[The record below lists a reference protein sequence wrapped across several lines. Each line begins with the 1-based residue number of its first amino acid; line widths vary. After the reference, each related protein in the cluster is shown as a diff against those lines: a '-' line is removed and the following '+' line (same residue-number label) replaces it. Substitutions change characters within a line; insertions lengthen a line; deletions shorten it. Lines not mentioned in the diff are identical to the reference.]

1 MREEINGG
9 AAGRATVLEGEMS
22 AIINIAMTDDGVL
35 VTADA
40 QTISSDALAI
50 ASVMIDTTVV
60 SGRTEARA
68 DTNVTTTDP
77 GQTIRPERD

>member
-1 MREEINGG
+1 MRERSNGE
-9 AAGRATVLEGEMS
+9 AAGSAIVLEGEMRATS
-22 AIINIAMTDDGVL
+22 IFAMTDDGVL

-40 QTISSDALAI
+40 QTIASGALTI
-50 ASVMIDTTVV
+50 ASVMIDTIVV

>member
-1 MREEINGG
+1 MREEVNGG
-9 AAGRATVLEGEMS
+9 AAGHATVLEGEMS
-22 AIINIAMTDDGVL
+22 ATIIIAMTDDGVL

-40 QTISSDALAI
+40 LTI

-68 DTNVTTTDP
+68 DTNVTTTEP

>member
-1 MREEINGG
+1 MREGINRE
-9 AAGRATVLEGEMS
+9 AAGSATVLEGEMS
-22 AIINIAMTDDGVL
+22 ATIIIAMTDDGVL

-40 QTISSDALAI
+40 LTI

-68 DTNVTTTDP
+68 DTNVTTTEP